1 MASPTPHYCAQ
12 QTRRHDPDRY
22 YCGLFVPSE
31 RRDAYY
37 AVTAFYQE
45 IARIPE
51 MISEPVLGEIRLQ
64 WWRDAVEGMFSG
76 QPPAHEIMSGLEE
89 AKGRFGLA
97 RASLEGLLEAR
108 IFDLASSP
116 PKDSDALLDYA
127 DGTAGALNEL
137 LLSVLVGG
145 GDGSGG
151 SGSAELAEAASHAA
165 RAIALAGLM
174 RTLPFHASARRLY
187 LPQELMARE
196 RLKAEDVFAMRPS
209 PELCAVIRELC
220 GLSGEYMEKA
230 RRRSRHVPRE
240 ALPVFFPLAI
250 AHKVLLRLRKCGFDP
265 FHPRMILHHPGRL
278 IIPFNGLFGRY

>member
-22 YCGLFVPSE
+22 YCGLFVPSG

-76 QPPAHEIMSGLEE
+76 HPSAHEIMCGLGEV
-89 AKGRFGLA
+89 KGRFGLA
-97 RASLEGLLEAR
+97 RAPLEDLLEAR
-108 IFDLASSP
+108 MFDLAPSP
-116 PKDSDALLDYA
+116 PKDSDVLLDYA

-137 LLSVLVGG
+137 LLAVLVGEG
-145 GDGSGG
+145 N
-151 SGSAELAEAASHAA
+151 GSAELAEAASHAA

-209 PELCAVIRELC
+209 PELCAVVRELC
-220 GLSGEYMEKA
+220 GLSGEYLEKA
-230 RRRSRHVPRE
+230 RGFRRHVPRE

-250 AHKVLLRLRKCGFDP
+250 AHKVLLRLRKCSFDP
-265 FHPRMILHHPGRL
+265 FHPRMILHRPGRL
-278 IIPFNGLFGRY
+278 IIPFNRLFGRY